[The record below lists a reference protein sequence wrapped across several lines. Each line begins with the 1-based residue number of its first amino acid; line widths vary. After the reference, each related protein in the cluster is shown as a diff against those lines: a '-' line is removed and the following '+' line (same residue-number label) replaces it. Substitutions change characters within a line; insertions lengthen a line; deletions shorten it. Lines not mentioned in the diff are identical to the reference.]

1 MKMGDVSGMKNGMV
15 VSIFVLKEE
24 AWEVVGKC
32 RG

>member
-24 AWEVVGKC
+24 ACEEVGKG